1 MNAAQQAATAFLLPS
16 LCFCFITKKLI
27 TVEIPLFFRLS
38 LRGSSSCLFLLEVHV
53 STLFGFYLVV
63 VVISFV

>member
-27 TVEIPLFFRLS
+27 TVEIPLFFQTYFERKLI
-38 LRGSSSCLFLLEVHV
+38 LFK
-53 STLFGFYLVV
+53 FYLKFMSLHCLV
-63 VVISFV
+63 FT